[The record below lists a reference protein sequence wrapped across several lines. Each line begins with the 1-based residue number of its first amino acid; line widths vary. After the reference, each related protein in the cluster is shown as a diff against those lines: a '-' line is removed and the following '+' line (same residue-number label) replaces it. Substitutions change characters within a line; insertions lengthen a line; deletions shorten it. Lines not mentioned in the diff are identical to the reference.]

1 MQRYVEHCGLF
12 LPYQRIFIITFHSIP
27 HFPHYHFQLFFLQRF
42 LKPKA
47 KTLPPQVHFHFLAFF
62 LLLKHLPKGR
72 GQQKT
77 GLCGENSQEDCGG
90 YMGRLRRLYGK
101 IAEVI
106 WAFGLE
112 FFHITSAIFPYN
124 LCNLLGNFSHIIP
137 FFF

>member
-27 HFPHYHFQLFFLQRF
+27 HFLHYHFQLFFLQRF

-77 GLCGENSQEDCGG
+77 GLCGENSQEDCRGYMGRLWRLYGKIAEVIWEDCGG
-90 YMGRLRRLYGK
+90 YMGRLRRLYDN
-101 IAEVI
+101 
-106 WAFGLE
+106 
-112 FFHITSAIFPYN
+112 N
-124 LCNLLGNFSHIIP
+124 LRNLPI
-137 FFF
+137 